1 MLTKILLT
9 NPSYTKLFGFNE
21 ARSPFEIIWMVC
33 VSRMTGSGSSLER
46 MAMISEQNTE
56 HRRED
61 LDSIAGV
68 NIPTTP
74 AAAIAGLGFVAQ
86 IRMLRSVVTIECS

>member
-1 MLTKILLT
+1 
-9 NPSYTKLFGFNE
+9 
-21 ARSPFEIIWMVC
+21 
-33 VSRMTGSGSSLER
+33 
-46 MAMISEQNTE
+46 MISEQNTE